1 MDVSR
6 MGDKLVIAR
15 LLENPANPTETVT
28 ERCDPGRSNDRVC
41 LLIAYDPDEKDRET
55 PVSPDVT
62 DVLLVGCEKCAQA
75 LFDEARPRG
84 VLDLAK

>member
-55 PVSPDVT
+55 PVS
-62 DVLLVGCEKCAQA
+62 
-75 LFDEARPRG
+75 RPLESRHPG
-84 VLDLAK
+84 GHLHLTSPTFCS